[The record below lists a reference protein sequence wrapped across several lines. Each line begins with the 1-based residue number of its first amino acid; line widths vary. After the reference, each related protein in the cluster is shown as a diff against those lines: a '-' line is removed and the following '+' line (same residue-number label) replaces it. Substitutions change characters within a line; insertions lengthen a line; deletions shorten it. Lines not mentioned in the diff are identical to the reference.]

1 MNLLQVFSSNLCRY
15 RKERG
20 FTQAQLADSAG
31 LHRTYISAV
40 ERGKR
45 NISIENI
52 EKVALTLEVAPYLLF
67 VDTENQQIPIDG
79 NVRKHHIYGKGGIAD
94 GKGNGRTKN
103 SGRYNKL

>member
-1 MNLLQVFSSNLCRY
+1 MNLLQVFSSNLYRY
-15 RKERG
+15 RKQRG

-45 NISIENI
+45 NISIDNI
-52 EKVALTLEVAPYLLF
+52 EKIALTLKVDAYLLF
-67 VDTENQQIPIDG
+67 VDTENQQIPIVG
-79 NVRKHHIYGKGGIAD
+79 NERKDHISSKGGIA
-94 GKGNGRTKN
+94 NGPGSDRAKN